1 MTGYGAGQG
10 ARGAVLARVELRSVN
25 HRFLDVAM
33 RISRD
38 FAGLEDRVRDRL
50 RSALARGRV
59 SVTVDVEAGGAAGH
73 LVLDEALAGEYRTIL
88 RILEEKHGLAA
99 AADSLTF
106 AQLPDVVRRESPKYA
121 AEDVEAAL
129 DEALDA
135 ALGQLDAMRRAE
147 GEALRRD
154 LMARLDRLDEV
165 LASVERAAVGASER
179 MQRKLRERVAALVPE
194 GVAPD
199 AERLATEIALLAEKA
214 DITEEIVRFR
224 AHVAAL
230 REFLGKGEA
239 VGRRM
244 DFLLQ
249 EMNREANTIGSKSAS
264 ADIAHLV
271 VEAKEEIERL
281 REQGQN
287 VE

>member
-59 SVTVDVEAGGAAGH
+59 SVTVDVEVGGAAGH

-88 RILEEKHGLAA
+88 RILEEKHGLAG

-129 DEALDA
+129 DEAVDA

-154 LMARLDRLDEV
+154 LMGRLDRLDEV
-165 LASVERAAVGASER
+165 LASVERAAIGASER
-179 MQRKLRERVAALVPE
+179 MQRKLRERVAALVPD

-214 DITEEIVRFR
+214 DITEEVVRFR

-264 ADIAHLV
+264 ADLAHLV

>member
-10 ARGAVLARVELRSVN
+10 ARGAVLARIELRSVN

-38 FAGLEDRVRDRL
+38 FAGLEDRIRDRL
-50 RSALARGRV
+50 RSAVARGRV
-59 SVTVDVEAGGAAGH
+59 SVTVDVETGGAAGH
-73 LVLDEALAGEYRTIL
+73 LVLDEGLAAEYRTIL
-88 RILEEKHGLAA
+88 RILEEKHGLKA
-99 AADSLTF
+99 AADAMAFS
-106 AQLPDVVRRESPKYA
+106 QLPDVVRRESPKYA

-147 GEALRRD
+147 GEALRKD
-154 LMARLDRLDEV
+154 LIARLDRLDDV
-165 LASVERAAVGASER
+165 LGSVERAAGGASER